1 MSTTFNALSL
11 TGKDIR
17 DHLDVLCRSLARF
30 FRFTG
35 RDLFFPPSW
44 SGIRAEH
51 IAAEQTLMLPL
62 SWEGRLVAALKLT
75 GVDAAEM
82 ERLWPLLDP
91 LVQLCLENTA
101 RAKRCATDA
110 STGLAAEEVLYAR
123 LAERARQVRESLGA
137 PHQAGDLQAV
147 AGLRRLC
154 ASICVLRLANA
165 DEMQEKD
172 GWAAMEK
179 CLAGLAQALLQWLPE
194 DVLAARAGRRDIAL
208 LLPGVAGR
216 LACQKLA
223 EGAVAC
229 MREAAAAKPLAE
241 AVSVRPVICA
251 GHAVFPQDM
260 AGPELKLEP
269 EDLGRELLERA
280 RLASQTAEGR
290 GQGCVM
296 PFAAML
302 QRGGVV
308 LRSMGMGR
316 VLISLGSRCKAREGM
331 GFAFYDRADGR
342 LKGELAVLQ
351 ARRRDSVCE
360 VVHLADPSFRPEP
373 GDVLELEGV
382 AQAPETGDELSQ
394 APESLS
400 ASAAQ
405 AAQDSALES
414 APEGASESAAGAPAD
429 DASAAPATQAGEGE
443 AGCAGGQAETGGGR
457 PAEAASAPSAVCLSH
472 AEFKARMDQVVAGRE
487 PFALAMLRLEAGDA
501 GPEACGRFLEGAAG
515 LWFAKL
521 AQPDAFA
528 GFYGVNGLAFC
539 HLAPA
544 GDLEEG
550 YRELCGELGGHGLDC
565 AVGIASWPFLAMGR
579 GEMTACV
586 LKALEYAQ
594 LLPRPK
600 VGTFCSQAITISADR
615 FYSMGDAFRAVDE
628 YKLALLADPDNAI
641 AWNSLG
647 VCMATLGR
655 HEVARRYF
663 LRSLEAGKASGA
675 DCAEALYNLGTV
687 CQQLGDLDEA
697 RTRFEACLESDP
709 GHVFALVRLGQLEE
723 RAGHASEALA
733 FFEKAALAESRAGK
747 GGSSLALRCL
757 ARLAASQSRQKDA
770 RGFLAEALRKNP
782 DDASAMLML
791 AELYL
796 KERGAFEIAE
806 ILARHSLS
814 IKAQPRAWKT
824 LAGALRAQGRE
835 AEAAMAELKA

>member
-1 MSTTFNALSL
+1 VSATFDDALPL

-17 DHLDVLCRSLARF
+17 DHLDVLCQSLARF

-44 SGIRAEH
+44 SGIQAEH
-51 IAAEQTLMLPL
+51 IEAEQTLMLPL
-62 SWEGRLVAALKLT
+62 SWQGRLVAALKIT
-75 GVDAAEM
+75 GVETPEM
-82 ERLWPLLDP
+82 ERIWPLLDAV
-91 LVQLCLENTA
+91 VQLSLENTA
-101 RAKRCATDA
+101 RAARCATDA
-110 STGLAAEEVLYAR
+110 STGLATEGVLYAR
-123 LAERARQVRESLGA
+123 LAERAGEVREAFGA
-137 PHQAGDLQAV
+137 PHQAGDLKAC
-147 AGLRRLC
+147 AELRRLC

-165 DEMQEKD
+165 AEMQEKD

-179 CLAGLAQALLQWLPE
+179 SLAGLAQALLHWLPE

-229 MREAAAAKPLAE
+229 MREAAQAKPLAQT
-241 AVSVRPVICA
+241 VSVRPVICA

-260 AGPELKLEP
+260 AGPGLRLAP

-280 RLASQTAEGR
+280 RLAASTAEGR

-308 LRSMGMGR
+308 LKAMGMGR
-316 VLISLGSRCKAREGM
+316 VLISLGSLCKVCEGM

-351 ARRRDSVCE
+351 VRRRDSVCE
-360 VVHLADPSFRPEP
+360 VVHLADPAFRPEP

-382 AQAPETGDELSQ
+382 APAQAQEPVAGALAEGF
-394 APESLS
+394 PESSAPLAPAAGPDGDGEAASVDS
-400 ASAAQ
+400 ASPA
-405 AAQDSALES
+405 
-414 APEGASESAAGAPAD
+414 GAGEAAGAAGPAV
-429 DASAAPATQAGEGE
+429 G
-443 AGCAGGQAETGGGR
+443 
-457 PAEAASAPSAVCLSH
+457 AEAVRDEAQAKAAVCLSH

-487 PFALAMLRLEAGDA
+487 PFSLAMLRLEAGTAD
-501 GPEACGRFLEGAAG
+501 PDACGRFLEGAAA

-521 AQPDAFA
+521 AEPGAFA
-528 GFYGVNGLAFC
+528 GFYGINGLAFC
-539 HLAPA
+539 HVSPQ
-544 GDLEEG
+544 GDLEER
-550 YRELCGELGGHGLDC
+550 YRELCRELGEHGLDC

-579 GEMTACV
+579 GEMTSCV

-594 LLPRPK
+594 LLPEPK

-615 FYSMGDAFRAVDE
+615 LYSMGDAFRAVDE

-641 AWNSLG
+641 ALNSLG

-663 LRSLEAGKASGA
+663 LRSLEAGGAEKAQ
-675 DCAEALYNLGTV
+675 ALYNLGTV
-687 CQQLGDLDEA
+687 CQQLGDMDEA
-697 RTRFEACLESDP
+697 RSRFKACLEADP

-723 RAGHASEALA
+723 REGRMEEALA
-733 FFEKAALAESRAGK
+733 LFEKAALAESRAGGEGK

-757 ARLAASQSRQKDA
+757 ARLAASQSRQLDA
-770 RGFLAEALRKNP
+770 RQILAEALRKNP

-796 KERGAFEIAE
+796 KERNAADIAE

-814 IKAQPRAWKT
+814 IKAQPRAWKA
-824 LAGALRAQGRE
+824 LAGALRVQGRE

>member
-1 MSTTFNALSL
+1 MSATFDDALPL
-11 TGKDIR
+11 AGKDIR
-17 DHLDVLCRSLARF
+17 DHLDVLCQSLARF

-44 SGIRAEH
+44 SGIQAEH
-51 IAAEQTLMLPL
+51 IEAEQTLMLPL
-62 SWEGRLVAALKLT
+62 SWQGRLVAALKIT
-75 GVDAAEM
+75 GVEKPEM
-82 ERLWPLLDP
+82 ERIWPLLDAV
-91 LVQLCLENTA
+91 VQLSLENTA
-101 RAKRCATDA
+101 RAARCATDA
-110 STGLAAEEVLYAR
+110 STGLAAEGVLYAR
-123 LAERARQVRESLGA
+123 LAERAGEVREAFGA
-137 PHQAGDLQAV
+137 PHQAGDLKAC
-147 AGLRRLC
+147 AELRRLC

-165 DEMQEKD
+165 AEMQEKD

-179 CLAGLAQALLQWLPE
+179 CFAGLAQALLQWLPG

-229 MREAAAAKPLAE
+229 MREAAQAKPLAQT
-241 AVSVRPVICA
+241 VSVRPVICA

-260 AGPELKLEP
+260 AGPGLRLAP

-280 RLASQTAEGR
+280 RLAASTAEGR

-308 LRSMGMGR
+308 LKAMGMGR
-316 VLISLGSRCKAREGM
+316 VLISLGSLCKASEGM

-351 ARRRDSVCE
+351 VRRRDSVCE
-360 VVHLADPSFRPEP
+360 VVHLADPAFRPEP

-382 AQAPETGDELSQ
+382 APAQAREPASGALAEGF
-394 APESLS
+394 PESSAPLAPAAGPDGAGDAVASADS
-400 ASAAQ
+400 ASSARAGEAAGAAGAEAVRDEAQ
-405 AAQDSALES
+405 AAA
-414 APEGASESAAGAPAD
+414 
-429 DASAAPATQAGEGE
+429 
-443 AGCAGGQAETGGGR
+443 
-457 PAEAASAPSAVCLSH
+457 AVCLSH
-472 AEFKARMDQVVAGRE
+472 AEFKARMDQIVAGRE
-487 PFALAMLRLEAGDA
+487 PFALAMLRLEAGTAD
-501 GPEACGRFLEGAAG
+501 PDACGRFLEGAAA

-521 AQPDAFA
+521 AEPGAFA
-528 GFYGVNGLAFC
+528 GFYGINGLAFC
-539 HLAPA
+539 HVAPQ
-544 GDLEEG
+544 GDLEER
-550 YRELCGELGGHGLDC
+550 YRELCRELGEHGLDC

-579 GEMTACV
+579 GEMTSCV

-594 LLPRPK
+594 LLPEPK

-615 FYSMGDAFRAVDE
+615 LYSMGDAFRAVDE

-641 AWNSLG
+641 ALNSLG

-663 LRSLEAGKASGA
+663 LRSLEAGGDGGAEKAQ
-675 DCAEALYNLGTV
+675 ALYNLGTV

-697 RTRFEACLESDP
+697 RSRFKACLEADP

-723 RAGHASEALA
+723 REGRMEEALA
-733 FFEKAALAESRAGK
+733 FFEKAALAESRAGGEGK

-757 ARLAASQSRQKDA
+757 ARLAASQSRQLDA
-770 RGFLAEALRKNP
+770 RQILAEALRKNP

-796 KERGAFEIAE
+796 KERNAADIAE

-814 IKAQPRAWKT
+814 IKAQPRAWKA